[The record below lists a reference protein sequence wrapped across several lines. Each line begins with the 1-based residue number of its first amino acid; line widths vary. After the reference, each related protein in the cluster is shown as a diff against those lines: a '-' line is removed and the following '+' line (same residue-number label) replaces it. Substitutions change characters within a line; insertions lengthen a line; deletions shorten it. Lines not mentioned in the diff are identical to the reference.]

1 MAGGSFDF
9 EVRPRVLSGYAE
21 VLRGCAAE
29 LDVVGAAVTGV
40 TVERRWFGH
49 LPESRFLSDRYQTHR
64 GDVLAEVRE
73 LCDWLAEVGRGLG
86 DSAERYSAADRVVAD
101 AAEDVGGGGPA
112 GRRGGGRGSE
122 TVDDSREGGSDRG
135 AG

>member
-1 MAGGSFDF
+1 MAGGSFEF
-9 EVRPRVLSGYAE
+9 EVRPRVLSRYAE

-29 LDVVGAAVTGV
+29 LGVVDAAVAGV
-40 TVERRWFGH
+40 TVERRWFGE
-49 LPESRFLSDRYQTHR
+49 LPESRFLSDRYQARR

-101 AAEDVGGGGPA
+101 VAEEVGGGG
-112 GRRGGGRGSE
+112 RGGQTADDGRE
-122 TVDDSREGGSDRG
+122 DSSDRG
-135 AG
+135 VG